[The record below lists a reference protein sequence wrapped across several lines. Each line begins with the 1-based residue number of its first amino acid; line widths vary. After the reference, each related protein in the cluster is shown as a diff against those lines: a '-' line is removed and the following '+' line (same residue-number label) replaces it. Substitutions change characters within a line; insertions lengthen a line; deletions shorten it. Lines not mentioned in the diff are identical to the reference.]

1 MNIYNTNN
9 IFKKKSI
16 IYNKNKEMEQL
27 ERRIVLVGMTGVG
40 KTTIGKILAKEL
52 KMNFLDIDHE
62 IEKQTNLKIKDFF
75 KIYGET
81 EFRRIEKSTLLECFR
96 TKDRMIIASG
106 AGILSDEEI
115 KNIIL
120 SKCIC
125 IFLNAN
131 LSTLISRLKKNL
143 SNRPKLSE
151 GKLEENLK
159 QMYIERIND
168 YKKSHVTIDVDN
180 ISIPE
185 AVSRISKALI
195 KYEKYNHL

>member
-1 MNIYNTNN
+1 
-9 IFKKKSI
+9 
-16 IYNKNKEMEQL
+16 
-27 ERRIVLVGMTGVG
+27 
-40 KTTIGKILAKEL
+40 
-52 KMNFLDIDHE
+52 
-62 IEKQTNLKIKDFF
+62 
-75 KIYGET
+75 
-81 EFRRIEKSTLLECFR
+81 
-96 TKDRMIIASG
+96 MIIASG

-120 SKCIC
+120 NKCIC

-151 GKLEENLK
+151 GKLEEKLK

>member
-1 MNIYNTNN
+1 
-9 IFKKKSI
+9 
-16 IYNKNKEMEQL
+16 MEQL

-120 SKCIC
+120 NKCIC

-131 LSTLISRLKKNL
+131 LSTLITRLKKNL

-151 GKLEENLK
+151 GKLEEKLK

-195 KYEKYNHL
+195 KYEKFNHL